1 MTLTRGSIWL
11 GLMLALFAGTVLP
24 FAFAPFHVS
33 WLAPLSLAILFA
45 LWSRDGARGAVL
57 QGYLFGLGMF
67 TAGVYWIYIS
77 IHIFGHVP
85 LPLSIFLCVLFI
97 AFLSLFPALAAYLYV
112 RFLDRWGVSAAILGL
127 PAIWVLVEWMR
138 GWFLTGFP
146 WLALGYSQT
155 AGPLAGFAPIIGV
168 YGASWVVAQIAA
180 LLVAVAIGRC
190 RRWLA
195 LSGLAALVAL
205 GAGLGQVTW
214 TQRVDGPLRVSLVQG
229 NISQDIKWL
238 PSMREPTLELY
249 SELTRDHW
257 DSDLIVW
264 PESAIPMFL
273 DEAKP
278 FLDALGR
285 EARAHDTDLLTGI
298 IAEERRSGHYYNTVI
313 SVGNDKGMYAKRHLV
328 PFTEYLP
335 LKSVLGGI
343 VAFMD
348 VPMSDFS
355 AGTAGQAPLRAAGIA
370 VGVSICYE
378 DAFGEEMIDRLP
390 DANVLV
396 NVSNDAWFGGSV
408 APWQHLQMAQMR
420 ALETGRPMLRATNT
434 GVTAVVSAD
443 GRIQAVAP
451 QFKATVLTAEV
462 QPRQGMTPYAYWGNA
477 PVVTIAFAILAGL
490 AVARRR
496 VGTRE
501 TLAADERSHA

>member
-1 MTLTRGSIWL
+1 MWPGLT
-11 GLMLALFAGTVLP
+11 LALFAGTVLP
-24 FAFAPFHVS
+24 FAFAPYHLS
-33 WLAPLSLAILFA
+33 WLAPLALALLFA
-45 LWSRDGARGAVL
+45 LWSRDGARGVVL

-67 TAGVYWIYIS
+67 TAGVYWVYIS
-77 IHIFGHVP
+77 IHTFGHVP

-97 AFLSLFPALAAYLYV
+97 AFLSLFPALAAYLYL
-112 RFLDRWGVSAAILGL
+112 RIRRHAGPASALLGL

-155 AGPLAGFAPIIGV
+155 EGPLAGFAPVVGV
-168 YGASWVVAQIAA
+168 YGLSWVVAQIAA
-180 LLVAVAIGRC
+180 LIVAVAIGRQ
-190 RRWLA
+190 RRWMA
-195 LSGLAALVAL
+195 LGVLAASVAF
-205 GAGLGQVTW
+205 GAAFRQVTW
-214 TQRVDGPLRVSLVQG
+214 TQAVDGPIRVSLVQG
-229 NISQDIKWL
+229 NIAQDIKWL

-249 SELTRDHW
+249 SELTQDHW
-257 DSDLIVW
+257 DSNLIIW

-298 IAEERRSGHYYNTVI
+298 IAEERRSGQYYNTVI
-313 SVGNDKGMYAKRHLV
+313 SVGNDKGLYAKRHLV

-335 LKSVLGGI
+335 LKSVLGSL

-355 AGTAGQAPLRAAGIA
+355 AGTAGQTPLRAAGIA

-443 GRIQAVAP
+443 GHLQAVAP

-462 QPRQGMTPYAYWGNA
+462 QPRQGMTPYGFWGNV
-477 PVVTIAFAILAGL
+477 PVITVAFAILAGL
-490 AVARRR
+490 VVVRRR
-496 VGTRE
+496 ACARE
-501 TLAADERSHA
+501 SLAADEGGHA